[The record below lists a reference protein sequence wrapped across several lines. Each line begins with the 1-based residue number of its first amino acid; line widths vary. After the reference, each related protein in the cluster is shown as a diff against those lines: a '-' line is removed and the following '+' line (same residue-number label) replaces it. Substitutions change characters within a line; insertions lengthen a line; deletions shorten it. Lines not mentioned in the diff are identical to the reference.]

1 MDSIAA
7 IPPFQ
12 ITKREEEGDEGEHWN
27 ILECR
32 HKGKIMLILEGNWIA
47 KNKVSRITIL
57 SPTIRLKNM
66 FVGQTIKNIR
76 DQIDDK
82 RIESTPDG
90 ILLLPIKGYKNIVL
104 QMDISHISPNN
115 PLWFGVYKVKTLP
128 PNMRIQSIIITEDF
142 INE

>member
-1 MDSIAA
+1 MDSIAV

-12 ITKREEEGDEGEHWN
+12 ITKREEEGDEGEYWN
-27 ILECR
+27 MLECR
-32 HKGKIMLILEGNWIA
+32 HKGKIMLVLEGNWIA
-47 KNKVSRITIL
+47 KNKISRITIL
-57 SPTIRLKNM
+57 SPTIRLNNI

-82 RIESTPDG
+82 RIESAPDG